1 MAELRMAD
9 ASFRR
14 LNAAV
19 TVVVCAS
26 VVGIAYWYERTH
38 RRWSVRQH
46 PLAAPR
52 ARLERTRTNYR
63 ERRALVAEVAQ
74 VSRFATEGHFAR
86 YAGTAPI
93 PASSGNRH
101 RQRFNRRGNRQLN
114 SAIHRIGVTQLRI
127 HEPAKDYV
135 TRKRA
140 EGKTKTEAIRAL
152 KRHITRV
159 VFKTLISKEQ
169 PTDRLTAAAA

>member
-19 TVVVCAS
+19 TVIVCAA

-38 RRWSVRQH
+38 RRWSEQNH

-63 ERRALVAEVAQ
+63 ERRALLTEMAQ
-74 VSRFATEGHFAR
+74 VIRR
-86 YAGTAPI
+86 
-93 PASSGNRH
+93 SGLDVGQQTN
-101 RQRFNRRGNRQLN
+101 GD
-114 SAIHRIGVTQLRI
+114 
-127 HEPAKDYV
+127 E
-135 TRKRA
+135 
-140 EGKTKTEAIRAL
+140 
-152 KRHITRV
+152 
-159 VFKTLISKEQ
+159 
-169 PTDRLTAAAA
+169 